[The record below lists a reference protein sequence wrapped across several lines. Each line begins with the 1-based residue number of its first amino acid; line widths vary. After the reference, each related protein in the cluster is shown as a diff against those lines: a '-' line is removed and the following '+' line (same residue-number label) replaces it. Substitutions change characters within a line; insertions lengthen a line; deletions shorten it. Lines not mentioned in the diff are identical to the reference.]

1 MYVVVVIQHVTVN
14 VKAGAI
20 FLCFKLSFQ
29 HPNNN
34 ATLLSWL
41 TLSPHSIQVF
51 VCVEVCCSYL
61 DTTSGKI
68 NIFNILISS
77 SPGNWK
83 YFTSCEWQR
92 KNPIKTCLKHQVMHY
107 VKKCGTQ
114 VLALCGDLQYSCSC
128 KCHLWCS
135 LLIAEE
141 CFLCTN
147 KSSTILLDQLEK
159 NEFEQFAI
167 PISMIGFL

>member
-1 MYVVVVIQHVTVN
+1 MSRQVQYFC
-14 VKAGAI
+14 A
-20 FLCFKLSFQ
+20 
-29 HPNNN
+29 
-34 ATLLSWL
+34 LSW
-41 TLSPHSIQVF
+41 V
-51 VCVEVCCSYL
+51 
-61 DTTSGKI
+61 
-68 NIFNILISS
+68 FNIQIIMQLFCRDWHWAPMAFKCLCVWRCAALTWIPRVARLTFSTSS
-77 SPGNWK
+77 LAALRGTGSTSPPASGR
-83 YFTSCEWQR
+83 E